1 VTIKFSVMPTGLTA
15 PITSG
20 AVQVEGAQL
29 EIFRPKTTDQNSRAM
44 IELKFDVAEMSIAAF
59 TKSLEFGLPL
69 RAIPVFT
76 SGRRFVQAGI
86 YLSKASGLTSPEQ
99 LAGRTIG
106 LPQYWISSCV
116 WQRHVLERMHGVAP
130 AMARWV
136 TVEPE
141 RFEGGLPADV
151 ELQKVADGGGLA
163 ALMRTGQIDACML
176 QGGRPLPPELAELT
190 TPAYPDIVAA
200 EREYYQAE
208 RVLPLMHVTVIKQD
222 LVEQQPGLVPALL
235 AAYAKAKDVALA
247 DPNTDWPLPPL
258 GHQLPELR
266 ELLGGDPWPF
276 GVTANRGAIETFLST
291 AAGQGLVGRRYEVD
305 ELFVNDLPAEFA

>member
-1 VTIKFSVMPTGLTA
+1 VTIKLSVMPTALTA

-20 AVQVEGAQL
+20 EVQVEGIEL

-44 IELKFDVAEMSIAAF
+44 IELKFDVAEMSIASF
-59 TKSLEFGLPL
+59 TKSLELGLPL

-76 SGRRFVQAGI
+76 SGRRFVQSGI
-86 YLSKASGLTSPEQ
+86 YLSMASGLTSPDQ

-116 WQRHVLERMHGVAP
+116 WQRHVLERMHGIAP
-130 AMARWV
+130 AKARWV

-151 ELQKVADGGGLA
+151 ELRTVDGGSLA
-163 ALMRTGQIDACML
+163 ALMRAGEIDACMV
-176 QGGRPLPPELAELT
+176 QGGGPLPPELAELT
-190 TPAYPDIVAA
+190 APAYPDIVAA

-208 RVLPLMHVTVIKQD
+208 GVLPLMHVPVIRQE
-222 LVEQQPGLVPALL
+222 LVDQEPGLVPALL

-247 DPNTDWPLPPL
+247 DPDTVWPLPPL
-258 GHQLPELR
+258 GHRLPELR

-276 GVTANRGAIETFLST
+276 GVTANRRAIETFLFA

-305 ELFVNDLPAEFA
+305 ELFVDHLPAEFA